1 MIIVLTK
8 TAKFALGSV
17 YATANAVA
25 TFPNETLIECLN
37 RHASGDWGDLE
48 EEDRRANEDALLH
61 GSRLLSSY
69 VVPGKGKLWAIT
81 EHDRSATTLLLPED
95 Y

>member
-1 MIIVLTK
+1 MIIIVKVTPR
-8 TAKFALGSV
+8 FELGSV

-25 TFPNETLIECLN
+25 TFAAETLLACLN
-37 RHASGDWGDLE
+37 RHAAGDWGDLDP
-48 EEDRRANEDALLH
+48 EDREANEDAVAS
-61 GSRLLSSY
+61 GGRILSSY
-69 VVPGKGKLWAIT
+69 AIPGQGKLWAIT